1 VEDKVKENWNLR
13 GGVIIIGS
21 LLWQDHLENKDQDD
35 IRKKWRNYNLIKK
48 SKTMVRLPI
57 RYGRY
62 SKDSIYTMVFSSDC
76 QKDRKLGTGYIFSF
90 RLKPIKGIKALL
102 TKAKAM
108 SKAEGMERK
117 LENDWGKIAILFNPD
132 KINPEIKKQI
142 LLEWNKEVEK
152 IKELEEGSWEVYKL
166 GNEEPCVKSN
176 SKLTIK
182 WPDPLDNQEAQILS
196 ELDFLIAA
204 VTKPEHKTK
213 TTYPSD
219 CEVAE
224 TVKNDESRFYFCN
237 NIKHGIT
244 TFQDNAIINKICP

>member
-1 VEDKVKENWNLR
+1 MNEDWNLK

-21 LLWQDHLENKDQDD
+21 LLWGQGNG
-35 IRKKWRNYNLIKK
+35 RKKWREK
-48 SKTMVRLPI
+48 SLDEESKIRVILPI

-62 SKDSIYTMVFSSDC
+62 SKDSIYTMVFSRDC
-76 QKDRKLGTGYIFSF
+76 QKDKKLGTGYIFSF

-108 SKAEGMERK
+108 SKAEGMDGD

-132 KINPEIKKQI
+132 KINPKIKKQI
-142 LLEWNKEVEK
+142 LLEWNKNK
-152 IKELEEGSWEVYKL
+152 QSGIKKGSWKNYKL
-166 GNEEPCVKSN
+166 GEEEPCVN
-176 SKLTIK
+176 SHSELNIG
-182 WPDPLDNQEAQILS
+182 WPYPLDNQRAQVLS

-204 VTKPEHKTK
+204 VTKPKHKTK
-213 TTYPSD
+213 TTYPTD
-219 CEVAE
+219 YEVAE
-224 TVKNDESRFYFCN
+224 TVKNDTSRFYFCN